1 VRRGEKRNIFPY
13 QENADVMFNSSLVYE
28 LAMLRPFAEP
38 MLHQVD
44 RKSPRYMEVKR
55 LLAFLSWVRGTSAEY
70 VPDDSLLREFI
81 GGSIL
86 ETYTPGMRH
95 DGTRN
100 GDSDIHN
107 DAG

>member
-1 VRRGEKRNIFPY
+1 V
-13 QENADVMFNSSLVYE
+13 
-28 LAMLRPFAEP
+28 
-38 MLHQVD
+38 
-44 RKSPRYMEVKR
+44 EVKR

-95 DGTRN
+95 NDVHDGDN
-100 GDSDIHN
+100 GLPHDSV
-107 DAG
+107 